1 MIKLIS
7 PRTLRKLG
15 ILGMNRRNVGYIG
28 RYNPR
33 KNFRL
38 VDNKLFTKTAALD
51 LGIPTPELYG
61 VIDHQFQVKRM
72 VAELLDRESFVMKPV
87 QGSGGKGILVIVGRQ
102 GNDFLKPSGAVVGI
116 DGLQRH
122 ASNILAGLHSL
133 GGRNDQAMIEAL
145 LDFDPMMAQY
155 SHEGVPDIRVIVFRG
170 VPVMAM
176 IRCATHASDGKANLH
191 QGAVG
196 VGIDIGSGASVA
208 AVQNGKLVTR
218 HPDTGASFEKLKL
231 PHWQKILELASGCA
245 DMCGLGYLGADI
257 VLDRQHGPM
266 LLELNARPGLS
277 IQVAN
282 QEGLIKRLQIA
293 NEIADQA
300 ADAAERISMA
310 RHEFNVANMVPLAEQ
325 AAALS

>member
-1 MIKLIS
+1 MISLIS
-7 PRTLRKLG
+7 PGTLRKLG
-15 ILGMNRRNVGYIG
+15 ILGMNRRNVGFIG
-28 RYNPR
+28 HYNSR

-51 LGIPTPELYG
+51 RGIPTPDLYG
-61 VIDHQFQVKRM
+61 VIDYQFQIKRM
-72 VAELLDRESFVMKPV
+72 VQELQDRETFVIKPV
-87 QGSGGKGILVIVGRQ
+87 QGSGGKGILVIVGRD
-102 GNDFLKPSGAVVGI
+102 GKDFVKPSGVVVGA
-116 DGLQRH
+116 DALHRH

-208 AVQNGKLVTR
+208 AVQNGRLVAR
-218 HPDTGASFEKLKL
+218 HPDTGASFEALKL
-231 PHWQKILELASGCA
+231 PQWQKILELASGCA
-245 DMCGLGYLGADI
+245 EMCGLGYLGADI

-282 QEGLIKRLQIA
+282 QEGLINRLQIA
-293 NEIADQA
+293 NDIADTA
-300 ADAAERISMA
+300 ASDAERIAMA
-310 RHEFNVANMVPLAEQ
+310 RERFSVANMVPLAEQ
-325 AAALS
+325 AAALG